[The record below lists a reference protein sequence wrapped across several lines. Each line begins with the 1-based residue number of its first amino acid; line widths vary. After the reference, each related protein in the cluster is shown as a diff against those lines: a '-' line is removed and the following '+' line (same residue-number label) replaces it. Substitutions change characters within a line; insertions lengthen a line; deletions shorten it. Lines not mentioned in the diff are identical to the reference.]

1 MASSGTIR
9 IVKQI
14 RREGRNEMEIKE
26 EVVRVLVTRTAVV
39 AIDYLLHMTLRL
51 IENATITIAWEPRYT
66 NSSSSNR
73 LSSPHDTTIDRERYH
88 NDRLGT
94 SATTTTTS
102 SSYSVRGE
110 MSTSTEQQLRY
121 IPNSWR

>member
-1 MASSGTIR
+1 LHGNPCCYGMASSGTIR

-51 IENATITIAWEPRYT
+51 IENATITIAWEPRPLLLLRR
-66 NSSSSNR
+66 R
-73 LSSPHDTTIDRERYH
+73 LTQFVEK
-88 NDRLGT
+88 
-94 SATTTTTS
+94 
-102 SSYSVRGE
+102 
-110 MSTSTEQQLRY
+110 
-121 IPNSWR
+121 